1 MNQPCAYEELVVA
14 AAVECERPAPHVVSH
29 LSSCASCRE
38 VAALTA
44 VLRDERDEALVAARV
59 PSAGVVWWR
68 AERRARLEAAQVAAR
83 PITVATGLAIA
94 SAIGVLA
101 SLAGALAWWWR
112 TWLDVPVRLGQ
123 GTLLIAE
130 GLSTSPSGLRL
141 ALWLAAGALLLAT
154 PVAWYVATRDD
165 R

>member
-1 MNQPCAYEELVVA
+1 
-14 AAVECERPAPHVVSH
+14 
-29 LSSCASCRE
+29 
-38 VAALTA
+38 
-44 VLRDERDEALVAARV
+44 
-59 PSAGVVWWR
+59 
-68 AERRARLEAAQVAAR
+68 VAAR

>member
-1 MNQPCAYEELVVA
+1 
-14 AAVECERPAPHVVSH
+14 
-29 LSSCASCRE
+29 
-38 VAALTA
+38 
-44 VLRDERDEALVAARV
+44 
-59 PSAGVVWWR
+59 
-68 AERRARLEAAQVAAR
+68 
-83 PITVATGLAIA
+83 
-94 SAIGVLA
+94 
-101 SLAGALAWWWR
+101 
-112 TWLDVPVRLGQ
+112 VPVRLGQ